1 MISLFTG
8 STCAPIADLAS
19 RSLAFHA
26 GCDSRKDVLAVLA
39 ARLEGRLRG
48 RDIGDLVP
56 FRRNGFSL
64 DQEEFHDAMV
74 AIAVPVKDPQG
85 RFYAALA
92 VHGPTQRFGIDAALA
107 NRDLL
112 HDYAARISQVIFG
125 DGPDHPA

>member
-8 STCAPIADLAS
+8 STCAPIAYLAS

-56 FRRNGFSL
+56 FRRNRFSRQTYTRANEHTVGL
-64 DQEEFHDAMV
+64 NDARHRERT
-74 AIAVPVKDPQG
+74 G
-85 RFYAALA
+85 T
-92 VHGPTQRFGIDAALA
+92 G
-107 NRDLL
+107 
-112 HDYAARISQVIFG
+112 
-125 DGPDHPA
+125 